1 MKNIIIEGDNY
12 TISNNDFAKIQ
23 LTFSGTDTGTSWDE
37 LLDYIRI
44 HYKINKR
51 LKIDGIYNY

>member
-1 MKNIIIEGDNY
+1 MRNIIIEGDVY

-23 LTFSGTDTGTSWDE
+23 LSFSGVYSLKWDKC
-37 LLDYIRI
+37 LDEIRKK
-44 HYKINKR
+44 YKINKR

>member
-1 MKNIIIEGDNY
+1 MRNIIIEGDLY

-23 LTFSGTDTGTSWDE
+23 LSFSGVDNLNWDKV
-37 LLDYIRI
+37 LDEII
-44 HYKINKR
+44 NNYKINKR